1 LRILVVA
8 SASETGE
15 SIMASAVLAFPS
27 AERQMFLDPLLAVKH
42 NQSWRADLI
51 VCEFAL
57 RIVDGIQL
65 IKLLGQQNR
74 GIVSVLLGADEGH
87 NRDADNL
94 GIYHLAQPEAS
105 ALKSIW
111 KQENHIP
118 SGKEDAAS

>member
-1 LRILVVA
+1 
-8 SASETGE
+8 
-15 SIMASAVLAFPS
+15 MASAVLAFPS

-105 ALKSIW
+105 ALKQIW
-111 KQENHIP
+111 ESETAHAR
-118 SGKEDAAS
+118 SAVC